1 MCLFLVATAVLV
13 VVPHHATAQNPSG
26 AVFAM
31 TNAASNNQ
39 INAYTRREDGSLQFS
54 AAFSPGGNGIGGTVD
69 PLHSQGSLALGTNH
83 SLPVCRERGQRNGL
97 LVRRKRRQSLP
108 GQYYPT
114 GGSSPTSVTQAR
126 IWFMSSIPGA
136 MAALAV
142 SASSATAIYCR
153 SRTRRAAS
161 PTQPLSRPMLF

>member
-1 MCLFLVATAVLV
+1 MYLFLVATAVLV

-54 AAFSPGGNGIGGTVD
+54 AAFSTGGNGSGGTVD
-69 PLHSQGSLALGTNH
+69 PLHSQGSLALSTNH
-83 SLPVCRERGQRNGL
+83 SLPVCRERGTVSSFAVNGANLSL
-97 LVRRKRRQSLP
+97 LNTVP
-108 GQYYPT
+108 A

-142 SASSATAIYCR
+142 SASSETAIYCR